1 MANSADWRN
10 LQQTHTN
17 GPKAA
22 ANNTRDNQS
31 PAKDRKF
38 GQLQSNILSFEDPN
52 TRPAMY
58 SPEKGEKIKFGS
70 QSDWSTQAATGKII
84 NKGFK

>member
-17 GPKAA
+17 FKGGK
-22 ANNTRDNQS
+22 RDEEN

-38 GQLQSNILSFEDPN
+38 GNLQSNILTNEDPEK
-52 TRPAMY
+52 RPAAY
-58 SPEKGEKIKFGS
+58 SPDKMDKAAFGS
-70 QSDWSTQAATGKII
+70 SADWKT
-84 NKGFK
+84 